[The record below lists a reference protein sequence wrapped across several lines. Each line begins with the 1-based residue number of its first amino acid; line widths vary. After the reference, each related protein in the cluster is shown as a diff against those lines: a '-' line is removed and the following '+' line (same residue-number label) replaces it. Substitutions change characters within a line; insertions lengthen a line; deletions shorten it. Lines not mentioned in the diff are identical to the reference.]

1 MSKSGLAVLVD
12 FGAAGGF
19 GPGKAQL
26 LERIEAAGSIAAAAR
41 TMGMSYRR
49 AWLMVAGMN
58 RCFAEAVVETS
69 HGGRRGGGA
78 RVTETGRR
86 VVASIDPIS
95 GGAGGN
101 PVEDGFLGWAEQQM
115 AYDFS

>member
-1 MSKSGLAVLVD
+1 VSKSGLAVLVD

-26 LERIEAAGSIAAAAR
+26 LERIEEAGSIAAAAR
-41 TMGMSYRR
+41 AMGMSYRR

-58 RCFAEAVVETS
+58 RCFADVVVETNR
-69 HGGRRGGGA
+69 GGRRGGGA

-86 VVASIDPIS
+86 VVA
-95 GGAGGN
+95 
-101 PVEDGFLGWAEQQM
+101 
-115 AYDFS
+115 AYRQLERAADRAAAPHLARLDRMLAP

>member
-1 MSKSGLAVLVD
+1 MSKSGLAVLID

-26 LERIEAAGSIAAAAR
+26 LERIEEAGSIAAAAR
-41 TMGMSYRR
+41 AMGMSYRR

-86 VVASIDPIS
+86 VVA
-95 GGAGGN
+95 
-101 PVEDGFLGWAEQQM
+101 
-115 AYDFS
+115 AYRQLERAADRAAVPHLARLDRMLAP

>member
-1 MSKSGLAVLVD
+1 MSKSALAVLVD

-19 GPGKAQL
+19 GPGKAQV
-26 LERIEAAGSIAAAAR
+26 LERIEEAGSIAAAAR

-86 VVASIDPIS
+86 VVA
-95 GGAGGN
+95 
-101 PVEDGFLGWAEQQM
+101 
-115 AYDFS
+115 AYRQLERAADRAAAPHLARLDRMLAP

>member
-1 MSKSGLAVLVD
+1 MSKSTLAVLVD

-58 RCFAEAVVETS
+58 RCFADAVVETS
-69 HGGRRGGGA
+69 HGGRGGGGA

-86 VVASIDPIS
+86 VVA
-95 GGAGGN
+95 
-101 PVEDGFLGWAEQQM
+101 
-115 AYDFS
+115 AYRQLERAANRAAAPHLARLHRMLAP